1 MKPNVTTAVK
11 QTSQWC
17 GLSNWIIAAVL
28 LTVLAMAG
36 TVQAQSLAYSNAIV
50 ALNPVG
56 YWPMH
61 ETAAPAPADI
71 ETNYGSLGALG
82 TAYYADWWEN
92 NGAPGNIEV
101 MHDYPGPLQ
110 NVPNGAVY
118 LRDAYTSPDP
128 TNTSWALVPHTSPLT
143 VLAPPFTI
151 EAWVYG
157 SNGDF
162 GDIVGIDGTALNGGN
177 DNNGYG
183 FRFAWGG
190 AGNIFQ
196 SYIGGFSGTAGS
208 TAFTTNVWHYA
219 VLVGKING
227 GNTNYT
233 VYVDGGVYQTSPNS
247 GFKPDYWDPLL
258 IGGGMWNNTGSVR
271 NRDMGLADVAIYT
284 NSLSPSDLTNK
295 WFIATNSSSGPND
308 YYNAVINDNPV
319 LFYHMDSPSFQ
330 GWAPTNTWPV
340 LNNYGSVTTNGF
352 YMPGVTPGG
361 VAGPIFSGEIT
372 NAMPGN
378 GLSAFADI
386 GPVVANPALNPT
398 GTTHF
403 SVTACF
409 KGNPADSRL
418 ESLVGHGDNSWHLR
432 LDTSGK
438 VHFGTGAQA
447 SDVISSS
454 VYNDGLWHVVVG
466 VYDGHTNY
474 LYVDGALAVS
484 AANATAII
492 GTNTDVLVGS
502 DPQYVNINN
511 GAGMQ
516 FSGDLCDVAFFN
528 NVLTA
533 TQVKSLFNIIGAPV
547 TIISTPALSRVGSSD
562 VFTVT
567 ANGSSPAYQWY
578 YNSANSY
585 SGATGLTDIGGV
597 SGSATPSVT
606 IANLNDYYF
615 AVATNVFGSVTSSI
629 VQVPQLNVVAAGEPI
644 WNTNTASQT
653 NIMVVFSVPLD
664 PVTSALAGNYT
675 LNNGAS
681 VSSAMLVAS
690 NEVALTTS
698 ILNSMTTY
706 TLTVQNVSNIYS
718 VALLPSPTNLA
729 VGVYPANLALW
740 IRADTGVVTDA
751 NGVNEWD
758 DLSGN
763 GNDLFTISASEPQL
777 ATNTFGDPVI
787 RFNSTNATQMDASS
801 SQSLAITGDM
811 TIVAVMNFASLA
823 GGTNGDIV
831 SKTSSAHKN
840 VPAPY
845 DYNVGSANASFLRG
859 NGNGTAN
866 GVNFGS
872 FGASSGPSIGKPH
885 ILAVSETGNM
895 VSHFLDGKAV
905 GTGLLSNSYPETN
918 NADAGQDLTIGCRA
932 DNTTA
937 GNNRLTGD
945 LSELIVA
952 GSPISSYDV
961 AQLDNYLIAQHH
973 LVFVNTNPTNIV
985 FSVTN
990 NQLVLSWPADHTGWR
1005 LQGQTNN
1012 LSVGISTNWVTVGG
1026 STGTNQVVIPINIT
1040 NGGVFYRLV
1049 YP

>member
-1 MKPNVTTAVK
+1 MKPIK
-11 QTSQWC
+11 
-17 GLSNWIIAAVL
+17 L
-28 LTVLAMAG
+28 LIVLATQMTLMFTA
-36 TVQAQSLAYSNAIV
+36 TQLHAQSLAYSNAIV

-82 TAYYADWWEN
+82 AAYYADWWEN
-92 NGAPGNIEV
+92 NDAPGNIEV
-101 MHDYPGPLQ
+101 IHNYPGPLQ

-183 FRFAWGG
+183 FRFSWGG
-190 AGNIFQ
+190 GSVGNIFQ
-196 SYIGGFSGTAGS
+196 SYIEGYSGTAGT
-208 TAFTTNVWHYA
+208 TAVTTNAWHYA
-219 VLVGKING
+219 VLVSTINA

-233 VYVDGGVYQTSPNS
+233 VYVDGGVYQASANS
-247 GFKPDYWDPLL
+247 GYKPDYWDPLL

-284 NSLSPSDLTNK
+284 NTLSPSDITNK
-295 WFIATNSSSGPND
+295 WYIATNTISGPND

-340 LNNYGSVTTNGF
+340 LNNYGSVATNGV

-378 GLSAFADI
+378 GLSAFADV
-386 GPVVANPALNPT
+386 GPVAANPALNPT

-409 KGNPADSRL
+409 RGNPADSRL

-438 VHFGTGAQA
+438 LHFGTGAQA

-474 LYVDGALAVS
+474 LYVDGAVAVS

-533 TQVKSLFNIIGAPV
+533 AQVKSLFNIIGAPV
-547 TIISTPALSRVGSSD
+547 TIISSPVLSRVGNSN

-578 YNSANSY
+578 YNTANSY

-615 AVATNVFGSVTSSI
+615 AVATNAFGSVTSSI

-653 NIMVVFSVPLD
+653 NIMVIFSVPLD
-664 PVTSALAGNYT
+664 PVTSVLVGNYT

-681 VSSAMLVAS
+681 VSSAVLVAS

-698 ILNSMTTY
+698 ILNSMTSY

-718 VALLPSPTNLA
+718 VALLPSPTNLT
-729 VGVYPANLALW
+729 VGVYPDNLALW
-740 IRADTGVVTDA
+740 VKADTGVTTNV
-751 NGVNEWD
+751 NGVSQWN

-763 GNDLFTISASEPQL
+763 NNDLSTVSGIEPQL
-777 ATNTFGDPVI
+777 VTNAYGDVAIRFTATND
-787 RFNSTNATQMDASS
+787 TQMDASS
-801 SQSLAITGDM
+801 SPSLAITGDLSIM
-811 TIVAVMNFASLA
+811 AVINFVAV
-823 GGTNGDIV
+823 GTNGEIC
-831 SKTSSAHKN
+831 SKTGSGLQEN
-840 VPAPY
+840 IPAPY
-845 DYNVGSANASFLRG
+845 DYAVAGSANPNFLRG
-859 NGNGTAN
+859 NGGSLGA
-866 GVNFGS
+866 GKSYGS
-872 FGASSGPSIGKPH
+872 FATAANAVSVGKPQ
-885 ILAVSETGNM
+885 ILAVSDMGNT
-895 VSHFLDGKAV
+895 VSDYVNGLLA
-905 GTGLLSNSYPETN
+905 GTGLLGSSYQETSD
-918 NADAGQDLTIGCRA
+918 ADIGNDFTIGART
-932 DNTTA
+932 D
-937 GNNRLTGD
+937 GVNRLTGD
-945 LSELIVA
+945 LSELIVV
-952 GSPISSYDV
+952 GSAISSYDV
-961 AQLDNYLIAQHH
+961 AELDAYLAAKYNVV
-973 LVFVNTNPTNIV
+973 LFNSNPTNIV
-985 FSVTN
+985 FSASGGNLT
-990 NQLVLSWPADHTGWR
+990 LKWPLDHTGWQ
-1005 LQGQTNN
+1005 LQAQTNSV
-1012 LSVGISTNWVTVGG
+1012 SVGISTNWVNVSG
-1026 STGTNQVVIPINIT
+1026 STSTNQVVFPVNLT
-1040 NGGVFYRLV
+1040 KGTVFYRLI